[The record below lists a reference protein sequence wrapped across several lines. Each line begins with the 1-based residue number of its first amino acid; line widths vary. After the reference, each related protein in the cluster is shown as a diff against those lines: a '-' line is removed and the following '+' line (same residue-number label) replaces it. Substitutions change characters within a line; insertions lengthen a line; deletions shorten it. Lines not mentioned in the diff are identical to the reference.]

1 MKKLVWIVLALL
13 PLILQDAFG
22 QQIPLY
28 SQYNQNPFLYN
39 PALTGYRDN
48 MMLHVI
54 YRKQWTDFEGAPETR
69 AVTLDGPL
77 KSKKVGLGAYFYSD
91 NTSIIRRIGG
101 SLSYAYYIEINEDM
115 RLGIGI
121 SAGMQQ
127 NRVDFTKATVIQSDD
142 PLLSRSAES
151 GVAFDAAAGLSY
163 WWKGLSVG
171 FSIPQLVETNVQNLT
186 DDSPIN
192 YQMSRHYLATA
203 AYDIP
208 IKKDVWHIEPGVM
221 FRATEGK
228 AYQVDVNV
236 ALKYKS
242 LAYLAFTY
250 RYDYAVTIGA
260 GIQLHERLLLGYAY
274 DVAVNDLS
282 GRAGGTHEMMVGIKF
297 GKTEDKGL
305 IEALQRIEKLE
316 QVTGDHEN
324 RIDSIDQRNQKL
336 QEELEKK
343 DEEIERLKKEIQE
356 TIDAF
361 SDSLEKAG
369 EEKLP
374 DDAIFEG
381 NLDDLEFITGEPN
394 SQYFMV
400 VSSLRTEERARQI
413 AKKYGDMGYEV
424 GIVLNKRRSWYYVFL
439 TKPGSLEDGLKELYK
454 LREKDEFKEAW
465 IHIYK

>member
-1 MKKLVWIVLALL
+1 MKKLIWIALVL

-39 PALTGYRDN
+39 PAMTGFRDN

-54 YRKQWTDFEGAPETR
+54 YRRQWSDFEGSPETR
-69 AVTLDGPL
+69 AVTLDGAL
-77 KSKKVGLGAYFYSD
+77 KSKKVGFGAYFYSD

-101 SLSYAYYIEINEDM
+101 NMSYAYFIKINEDM
-115 RLGIGI
+115 RIGVGI
-121 SAGMQQ
+121 SAGIQQ
-127 NRVDFTKATVIQSDD
+127 SRVDFEQAVVENEGD
-142 PLLSRSAES
+142 PLLSGNAES
-151 GVAFDAAAGLSY
+151 GIAFDAAAGLSY
-163 WWKGLSVG
+163 WWKGLTVG
-171 FSIPQLVETNVQNLT
+171 FSIPQLVKTDVENLT
-186 DDSPIN
+186 DESPIN
-192 YQMSRHYLATA
+192 YQLARHYLATA

-221 FRATEGK
+221 FRATQGK

-260 GIQLHERLLLGYAY
+260 GLQLHDRLLVGYAY
-274 DVAVNDLS
+274 DISVNELS
-282 GRAGGTHEMMVGIKF
+282 GRSGGTHEMLVGIKF
-297 GKTEDKGL
+297 GKRDDSGL
-305 IEALQRIEKLE
+305 IEALGRIDKLE
-316 QVTGDHEN
+316 QITGDHEN
-324 RIDSIDQRNQKL
+324 RIDSIGQENQNL

-343 DEEIERLKKEIQE
+343 DEEIERLKEEIQK
-356 TIDAF
+356 TIDEF
-361 SDSLEKAG
+361 SDSLKKAG
-369 EEKLP
+369 QETLP

-413 AKKYGDMGYEV
+413 AKRYQDMGYEI

-439 TKPGSLEDGLKELYK
+439 TKPGSLEDGLRELYK